1 MATDKDFYINFVR
14 KLLNPIPQYV
24 LGSLPAI
31 AIVGETPREKFA
43 EKIAWVL
50 RCLGCPFTGLFYSC
64 NVGSAK
70 TDKCLYWLP
79 SDYFN
84 TENNIDGQPVL
95 SELKFRPIG
104 IHTKTASQ
112 NELQRIDVEIRRC
125 TARASVL
132 ERLSSLVSAY

>member
-64 NVGSAK
+64 NVGVRKQISVYTGFRQIILKPKSKSKVDLSYLKSTA
-70 TDKCLYWLP
+70 D
-79 SDYFN
+79 
-84 TENNIDGQPVL
+84 L
-95 SELKFRPIG
+95 SEFI
-104 IHTKTASQ
+104 
-112 NELQRIDVEIRRC
+112 
-125 TARASVL
+125 
-132 ERLSSLVSAY
+132 